1 MKMKKS
7 LSVLVYLLCAI
18 FILINCT
25 NKELSF
31 IEDVDG
37 LKVDSMAPFYHGV
50 ASGDPLENKVII
62 WTRVTPE
69 KTLSEIS
76 VKWKMSESKDF
87 NEIIKMYSV

>member
-1 MKMKKS
+1 MKKS
-7 LSVLVYLLCAI
+7 LSVLVYLFCAI

-31 IEDVDG
+31 VEDVDG

-62 WTRVTPE
+62 WRRKVCFTILFNYLP
-69 KTLSEIS
+69 KFSNS
-76 VKWKMSESKDF
+76 V
-87 NEIIKMYSV
+87 YSY

>member
-1 MKMKKS
+1 MKKS
-7 LSVLVYLLCAI
+7 LSVLVYLFCAI

-50 ASGDPLENKVII
+50 ASSSLMSYLEGPI
-62 WTRVTPE
+62 WSTKLNSLLFSSSR
-69 KTLSEIS
+69 
-76 VKWKMSESKDF
+76 
-87 NEIIKMYSV
+87 

>member
-1 MKMKKS
+1 MKKS
-7 LSVLVYLLCAI
+7 LSVLVYLFCAI

-25 NKELSF
+25 NKELTF

-62 WTRVTPE
+62 W
-69 KTLSEIS
+69 KKIITL
-76 VKWKMSESKDF
+76 F
-87 NEIIKMYSV
+87 